1 MRIHLSD
8 PAHLEEL
15 QTALRDADCVAWPI
29 ADDTLV
35 VLHPFATCEEEAMAE
50 LSFFVRAWCSY
61 LNVDIH
67 LAA

>member
-15 QTALRDADCVAWPI
+15 QTALRNADCVSWPV
-29 ADDTLV
+29 AYDTHV
-35 VLHPFATCEEEAMAE
+35 VIHPYATSDEEAVAE
-50 LSFFVRAWCSY
+50 LSFFVSAWRTY
-61 LNVDIH
+61 RHVDVH

>member
-15 QTALRDADCVAWPI
+15 QTALRDADCVSWPI

-35 VLHPFATCEEEAMAE
+35 VLHPFATCDEEAVAE
-50 LSFFVRAWCSY
+50 LSFFVSAWRTY
-61 LNVDIH
+61 RHVDVH